1 MMGKKRKK
9 RKTPSMETRADC
21 AFDAIDAMGIDYFDR
36 LEREGCTGDEI
47 TSSTYA
53 LTRFFVRLLVA
64 QAESIEAD
72 AVPPTVSAMF
82 DAIQDEL
89 KNTEGV
95 DMEVVGV
102 SVGEESNTTH

>member
-1 MMGKKRKK
+1 MMWKKRKK
-9 RKTPSMETRADC
+9 RKTPSTKTRADC
-21 AFDAIDAMGIDYFDR
+21 AFDAIEAMGIDYFER

-47 TSSTYA
+47 TRSTYA
-53 LTRFFVRLLVA
+53 LTRFFIQFLVA
-64 QAESIEAD
+64 QAESVD
-72 AVPPTVSAMF
+72 AVPHTVSTMF

>member
-1 MMGKKRKK
+1 MMWKKRKK
-9 RKTPSMETRADC
+9 RKTPSTKTRADC
-21 AFDAIDAMGIDYFDR
+21 AFDAIEAMGIDYFDR

-47 TSSTYA
+47 TRSTYA
-53 LTRFFVRLLVA
+53 LTRFFVQLLVA

-95 DMEVVGV
+95 DMEVGGV